1 MLRRSWSI
9 AFLML
14 LTAALVSPVAA
25 SPAVPEGA
33 EPPLAPDHL
42 GGAFTVCGRVTDFT
56 APMVGTP
63 GSLTVA
69 GVVDG
74 ADHVFPIDEAATID
88 ALVTPLAAADK
99 WTCLDLVG
107 DGMGVITSA
116 TVASASSC
124 GVMTLDAGMLTQQ
137 PGTTHEFTTVVLD
150 GDAGIIIAADVDLAL
165 LLEAVATV
173 SGAAEACLDFG
184 LAADGTLATVA
195 LDYALTPSSDLTAP
209 IACGTVDGTAVP
221 YRDPASQ
228 VYPEGSTVSVDGV
241 AIDATLVDGPFHS
254 VLSFHLDAG
263 GALCL
268 LARVVDSV
276 IVETAV
282 LTGGGS
288 AEVCGELE
296 VIGGLVFVDTVVV
309 SQALTGINFA
319 APTPAS
325 IASACASARAQEAAA
340 SGDLVVCGDFDAA
353 AAATFTVSGVT
364 FHLET
369 SIDATEAPSPGGP
382 QAIGLQG
389 PDPFQPFGPTNLA
402 RLVAATLDG
411 CAAAPSSPAAA
422 LPDTVVSP
430 ASRAGSLLA
439 LLIVAATLATT
450 GALTVAVV
458 NVRRR

>member
-9 AFLML
+9 AL
-14 LTAALVSPVAA
+14 LTMLAVALVSPVSA
-25 SPAVPEGA
+25 SPAGPEGA
-33 EPPLAPDHL
+33 EPPMAPDHL
-42 GGAFTVCGRVTDFT
+42 GGAFTVCGRLIDFT

-74 ADHVFPIDEAATID
+74 ADHVFPIDESATID
-88 ALVTPLAAADK
+88 ALVTPLAAAAE

-116 TVASASSC
+116 TVASTTSC
-124 GVMTLDAGMLTQQ
+124 GVLSLDAGMLTQQ
-137 PGTTHEFTTVVLD
+137 PGTTHEFTTVALD
-150 GDAGIIIAADVDLAL
+150 GDAGTIIAADADLAL

-173 SGAAEACLDFG
+173 SGAAEACLDFV

-195 LDYALTPSSDLTAP
+195 LDYALTPGGDLTAP
-209 IACGTVDGTAVP
+209 VACGAVDGTPVP

-228 VYPEGSTVSVDGV
+228 VYPEGTTVSVGGV
-241 AIDATLVDGPFHS
+241 AIDASLVDGPFHS

-263 GALCL
+263 RALCL

-282 LTGGGS
+282 LTGGAS

-309 SQALTGINFA
+309 PQGLTGINFA

-325 IASACASARAQEAAA
+325 IASACMSARAQEAAA
-340 SGDLVVCGDFDAA
+340 TGDLVVCGDFDAVA
-353 AAATFTVSGVT
+353 ATTFTVSGVT

-369 SIDATEAPSPGGP
+369 SIDATEAPSTGGP

-389 PDPFQPFGPTNLA
+389 PDPFQPFGPTNPA

-411 CAAAPSSPAAA
+411 CAAAPSSPAPA
-422 LPDTVVSP
+422 LPDTVVAP
-430 ASRAGSLLA
+430 ASGAASPLA
-439 LLIVAATLATT
+439 LLIVATTLASS
-450 GALTVAVV
+450 GALTMAVV
-458 NVRRR
+458 RARRR